1 MRRLPAYGA
10 CTASRRNRLEH
21 RRLSGHQRGFRWTR
35 HPSHARRTRRSRPP
49 GGSHSNA
56 PGPMARMG
64 MKYSQFRCYCSMNSW
79 RRNASRSTY
88 RNGLLVLF
96 LIVHVLL
103 VFITGALRSLKYMD
117 APQGTQSWPGFWIF
131 GASLVVITATF
142 LARPASLSPSHPS
155 PRRSRAR

>member
-1 MRRLPAYGA
+1 
-10 CTASRRNRLEH
+10 
-21 RRLSGHQRGFRWTR
+21 
-35 HPSHARRTRRSRPP
+35 
-49 GGSHSNA
+49 
-56 PGPMARMG
+56 MG
-64 MKYSQFRCYCSMNSW
+64 MKYSPFRCYGSMNSW

-103 VFITGALRSLKYMD
+103 VFITEAFRSLKYMY
-117 APQGTQSWPGFWIF
+117 APQGTQSWPRF
-131 GASLVVITATF
+131 GASLIVITATF